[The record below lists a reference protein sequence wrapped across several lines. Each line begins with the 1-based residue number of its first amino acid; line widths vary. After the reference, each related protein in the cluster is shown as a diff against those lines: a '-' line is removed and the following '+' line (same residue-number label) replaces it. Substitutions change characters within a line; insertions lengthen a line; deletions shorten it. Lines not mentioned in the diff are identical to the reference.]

1 MFKPFQQFKAIFGW
15 FDGLN
20 DLSPKQEE
28 RSVMEELTEQKCEA
42 CRVGAPSVTPEEM
55 KSLKPQVPD
64 WQVIT
69 EDAIPKLRR
78 LFKFKNFKD
87 AIAFTDAVGAA
98 AEDEGHH
105 PRLTTE
111 WGQVAVAWWTHKIRN
126 LHKNDFIMA
135 AKTDAIYKKFT
146 PPQN

>member
-1 MFKPFQQFKAIFGW
+1 
-15 FDGLN
+15 
-20 DLSPKQEE
+20 
-28 RSVMEELTEQKCEA
+28 MEELTEQQCEA

-64 WQVIT
+64 WQIIT
-69 EDAIPKLRR
+69 EDAIPKLHR

-87 AIAFTDAVGAA
+87 AVAFTDAVGAA
-98 AEDEGHH
+98 AEEEGHH

-135 AKTDAIYKKFT
+135 AKTDAIYKKFA
-146 PPQN
+146 PPRN